1 MSRKKEV
8 RRYLRSTMEVK
19 LLVRN
24 LWLWLLVSAVF
35 ALALYLNTKSWVFSV
50 AMLVT
55 LVMPYLIWF
64 AVRYA
69 RIMAKADSYCF
80 YRAKLDMPKPSPFI
94 RQRFYF
100 TVALDEEDG
109 THTVVD
115 THAVFHTYG
124 IFFPKM
130 DACLNQNVGIAY
142 NPDTKMVIVAG

>member
-8 RRYLRSTMEVK
+8 RRYLRRTMEVK

-24 LWLWLLVSAVF
+24 FWLWLLVSAAF

-55 LVMPYLIWF
+55 LVVPYLIWF

-69 RIMAKADSYCF
+69 RIMAKAESYCF
-80 YRAKLDMPKPSPFI
+80 YRAKLDSPHPSLLI
-94 RQRFYF
+94 RNQFYF

-109 THTVVD
+109 TLTVVN

>member
-8 RRYLRSTMEVK
+8 RRYLRRTMEVK

-55 LVMPYLIWF
+55 LVVPYLVWF

-69 RIMAKADSYCF
+69 RIMAKAESYCF
-80 YRAKLDMPKPSPFI
+80 YRAKLDSPHPSLLI
-94 RQRFYF
+94 RNRFYF

-109 THTVVD
+109 THTEVN

>member
-8 RRYLRSTMEVK
+8 RRYLRGTMEVK

-24 LWLWLLVSAVF
+24 LWLYFGIIGIFAV
-35 ALALYLNTKSWVFSV
+35 AMYLQTRMWELAV
-50 AMLVT
+50 AMLATPAV
-55 LVMPYLIWF
+55 PYLIWF
-64 AVRYA
+64 VIRYA

-115 THAVFHTYG
+115 THAVFHAYG

-142 NPDTKMVIVAG
+142 NPETKMVVVAG

>member
-8 RRYLRSTMEVK
+8 RRYLRRTMEVK

-24 LWLWLLVSAVF
+24 LWLWLVVSVVF
-35 ALALYLNTKSWVFSV
+35 ALALYLNTKSWVISV
-50 AMLVT
+50 AMLAIPF
-55 LVMPYLIWF
+55 MPYLIF
-64 AVRYA
+64 FVIRYT
-69 RIMAKADSYCF
+69 RIMAKAESYCF
-80 YRAKLDMPKPSPFI
+80 YQAKLDMPKPSPFI

-109 THTVVD
+109 THTVVN
-115 THAVFHTYG
+115 THAVFHAYG

-142 NPDTKMVIVAG
+142 NPETKMVIIAG

>member
-1 MSRKKEV
+1 MRRKKEV
-8 RRYLRSTMEVK
+8 RRYLRRTMEVK

-24 LWLWLLVSAVF
+24 LLLWLLVSAAF

-55 LVMPYLIWF
+55 LVVPYLIWF

-69 RIMAKADSYCF
+69 RIMAKAESYCF
-80 YRAKLDMPKPSPFI
+80 YRAKLDTPHPSLLI
-94 RQRFYF
+94 RNRFYF
-100 TVALDEEDG
+100 TVALGEEDG

>member
-1 MSRKKEV
+1 MRRKKEV
-8 RRYLRSTMEVK
+8 RRYLRRTMEVK

-24 LWLWLLVSAVF
+24 LWLWLLVSAAC

-55 LVMPYLIWF
+55 LVVPYLIWF

-69 RIMAKADSYCF
+69 RIMAKAESYCF
-80 YRAKLDMPKPSPFI
+80 YRAKLDTPHPSLLI
-94 RQRFYF
+94 RNRFYF
-100 TVALDEEDG
+100 TVALGEEDG

>member
-1 MSRKKEV
+1 MRRKKEV
-8 RRYLRSTMEVK
+8 RRYLRRTMEVK

-24 LWLWLLVSAVF
+24 LWLWLLVSAAF

-55 LVMPYLIWF
+55 LVVPYLIWF

-69 RIMAKADSYCF
+69 RIMAKAESYCF
-80 YRAKLDMPKPSPFI
+80 YRAKLDTPHPSLLI
-94 RQRFYF
+94 RNRFYF
-100 TVALDEEDG
+100 TVALGEEDG

-142 NPDTKMVIVAG
+142 NPDTQMVIVAG

>member
-8 RRYLRSTMEVK
+8 RRYLRRTMEVK
-19 LLVRN
+19 VLVRN
-24 LWLWLLVSAVF
+24 LWLWLVVSVVF
-35 ALALYLNTKSWVFSV
+35 ALALYLNTKSWVISV
-50 AMLVT
+50 AMLAIPF
-55 LVMPYLIWF
+55 MPYLIF
-64 AVRYA
+64 FVIRYT
-69 RIMAKADSYCF
+69 RIMAKPESYCF

-109 THTVVD
+109 THTVVN
-115 THAVFHTYG
+115 THAVFHAYG

-142 NPDTKMVIVAG
+142 NPETKMVIVAG

>member
-1 MSRKKEV
+1 MDRKKEV
-8 RRYLRSTMEVK
+8 RRYLRRTMEVK

-69 RIMAKADSYCF
+69 RIMAKAESYCF
-80 YRAKLDMPKPSPFI
+80 YRAKLDSPHPSLLI
-94 RQRFYF
+94 RNRFYF
-100 TVALDEEDG
+100 KVALDEENG

>member
-1 MSRKKEV
+1 MRRKKEV
-8 RRYLRSTMEVK
+8 RRYLRRTMEVK

-24 LWLWLLVSAVF
+24 LWLWLLVSAAF

-55 LVMPYLIWF
+55 LVVPYLIWF

-69 RIMAKADSYCF
+69 RIMAKAESYCF
-80 YRAKLDMPKPSPFI
+80 YRAKLDTPHPSLLI
-94 RQRFYF
+94 RNRFYF
-100 TVALDEEDG
+100 TVALGEEDG

>member
-1 MSRKKEV
+1 MGRKKEV
-8 RRYLRSTMEVK
+8 RRYLRRTMEVK

-55 LVMPYLIWF
+55 LVVPYLIWF

-69 RIMAKADSYCF
+69 RIMAKAESYCF
-80 YRAKLDMPKPSPFI
+80 YRAKLDSPHPSLLI
-94 RQRFYF
+94 RNRFYF
-100 TVALDEEDG
+100 TVALGEEDG

>member
-8 RRYLRSTMEVK
+8 RRYLRRTMEVK

-24 LWLWLLVSAVF
+24 LWLYLGFCGIFEVAMFLSTRRWDITVIMLAI
-35 ALALYLNTKSWVFSV
+35 LAL
-50 AMLVT
+50 
-55 LVMPYLIWF
+55 PYLIWF
-64 AVRYA
+64 AVRYL
-69 RIMAKADSYCF
+69 RIMAKAESYCF

-100 TVALDEEDG
+100 TVAPDEEDG
-109 THTVVD
+109 THTVVN
-115 THAVFHTYG
+115 THAVCHAYG

-142 NPDTKMVIVAG
+142 NPETKMVIVAG